1 MRCNRRACRNKRRHR
16 RPMCH
21 GNHLKR
27 RSRRNFRRHSSRKVA
42 RVALFSSTT
51 AHKAATTARKAPA
64 ATLIAD
70 DGNPESDSDDAY
82 FASDGAESADALA
95 FSASG
100 NAKTASEQLFGVLA
114 RRSAGAV
121 RMSAFGQE
129 RTFPACLNPNREAA
143 SAWGDGSRPTLL
155 RPVHSWRPAG
165 AARRT
170 TSTAVRRRGSLPA
183 PVP

>member
-1 MRCNRRACRNKRRHR
+1 MRASTRECRGIRRRMRSNRRACRNKRRHR

-100 NAKTASEQLFGVLA
+100 NAKTASERLFGVLA

-121 RMSAFGQE
+121 RMSAFGQGRTYLPYRNSLLQSSRLSVVNSKEVGRAKTVLVLGLFE
-129 RTFPACLNPNREAA
+129 R
-143 SAWGDGSRPTLL
+143 
-155 RPVHSWRPAG
+155 
-165 AARRT
+165 
-170 TSTAVRRRGSLPA
+170 SL
-183 PVP
+183 